1 MANQL
6 RTFTMAHLSS
16 GGWYIDCP
24 ISYTHPSEVQLQKSL
39 EGIGAV
45 DMDVD
50 DFAGLTDQQREKA
63 IAKRDNSNRKKTARL
78 QIALE
83 NKQKKEAE
91 RLAKLGEK
99 EKQKQKE
106 KEEKA
111 KAKGK
116 KIGDGNVV
124 VPTLST
130 ADQSLHLVDG
140 SQSGMKRKAMLP
152 EWTEDM
158 VTQGT
163 QVITLD
169 DEDVKSEELILNA
182 SIVDIMDN
190 LERSPPN
197 SYVEVMDFI
206 RKVGGTFEVQR
217 V

>member
-1 MANQL
+1 
-6 RTFTMAHLSS
+6 
-16 GGWYIDCP
+16 
-24 ISYTHPSEVQLQKSL
+24 
-39 EGIGAV
+39 
-45 DMDVD
+45 MDVD
-50 DFAGLTDQQREKA
+50 DFAGLTDKQRTKA
-63 IAKRDNSNRKKTARL
+63 IAKRDNSDKKKTACL

-91 RLAKLGEK
+91 RLAKLEEK
-99 EKQKQKE
+99 EKEKQKE

-124 VPTLST
+124 VPTSST
-130 ADQSLHLVDG
+130 ANQSSHLVEE
-140 SQSGMKRKAMLP
+140 SQSGMKRKVVLA

-169 DEDVKSEELILNA
+169 NDGVKSKELILNV

-206 RKVGGTFEVQR
+206 RKVCGTLKLNVF
-217 V
+217 